1 MLEVRELRDCL
12 RFISI
17 PEGETRTFE
26 KYATIKDKISL
37 KILWIKKLAQ
47 YLKWWPDSKK
57 PLLSIDT
64 ILMYFGKTLKW

>member
-1 MLEVRELRDCL
+1 MDDKLEKLPQNVETKKKKKKRQEKDMLEVRELRDCL

-37 KILWIKKLAQ
+37 KIL
-47 YLKWWPDSKK
+47 
-57 PLLSIDT
+57 
-64 ILMYFGKTLKW
+64 